1 MWLIDVADSHTFEGE
16 DLVKISIFNVG
27 LSTFPEGIL
36 KFKKLRQLSM
46 AGNSMISLP
55 AEIEALENLQN
66 FSIASNKVKQIPEE
80 LFNMKNLTR
89 LSLFNNPVGILSPSI
104 KNLKN
109 LKELDVGMNG
119 LSFLPPEIGDLIN
132 LNYLDISLN
141 KLKTLPHQ
149 ITNLTNLE
157 YLDISNNF
165 LQTIPSEIAGFQ
177 RLANF
182 YYYNNPLEYIPPQI
196 RRLAERLKNSQ
207 KIYDDKQ
214 SVHNS
219 HIQKTFRETVFR
231 LANKKPEL
239 GIAEVLNEI
248 EESELRESSKR
259 ALVEY
264 CMGKDVHSG
273 IGMTYSELLVL
284 VWDRIRKNKDV
295 KEILS
300 VLDTELTDSEC
311 KCFTG
316 RITRLVNCLN
326 GFDTDVIIG
335 ISDNEQ
341 LSNLMVLINNRY
353 DNIEDRKNELI
364 KAMKERGF
372 SQEKIDEWVGYV
384 D

>member
-1 MWLIDVADSHTFEGE
+1 MWLIDVASSYTFEDE
-16 DLVKISIFNVG
+16 DLVQISIFNVG
-27 LSTFPEGIL
+27 LSTFPVSVL
-36 KFKKLRQLSM
+36 DFKKLRHLSV
-46 AGNSMISLP
+46 AGNSITSLP
-55 AEIEALENLQN
+55 SEIEVLEHLQN
-66 FSIASNKVKQIPEE
+66 FSISCNKVEKIPEQ
-80 LFNMKNLTR
+80 LFNLKNLTR
-89 LSLFNNPVGILSPSI
+89 LCLFNNPVGVLSPSI
-104 KNLKN
+104 KNLD
-109 LKELDVGMNG
+109 LKELEVGMNG
-119 LSFLPPEIGDLIN
+119 LTFLPPEIGDLTN
-132 LNYLDISLN
+132 LTYLDVGLN
-141 KLKTLPHQ
+141 KLKNLPKE
-149 ITNLTNLE
+149 ITNLIHLE
-157 YLDISNNF
+157 YLDVSNN
-165 LQTIPSEIAGFQ
+165 LLTTVPSEIAGFQ
-177 RLANF
+177 RLTNF

-248 EESELRESSKR
+248 EESELKESSKR

-264 CMGKDVHSG
+264 YMGKDVHSG

-284 VWDRIRKNKDV
+284 VWDRIRNHCHR

-300 VLDTELTDSEC
+300 VLDTEVADS
-311 KCFTG
+311 KSLCFTG

-326 GFDTDVIIG
+326 GFDTDVIIN
-335 ISDNEQ
+335 ISENEQ

-353 DNIEDRKNELI
+353 DNLEEKKQELF

-372 SQEKIDEWVGYV
+372 SKEKIDEWVGYI